1 MPSKKITIIVT
12 RGTLDWA
19 YPPFILASTA
29 TALGYE
35 CRMFFTFYGLRLL
48 KRDLQYLDMSTVG
61 NPAFPTRLPVLMQFL
76 PGMQEWFT
84 SRVRRRLKAR
94 GIHDIEELRRICLDA
109 EVRMFACQMTAELHA
124 FRKRDLIDG
133 VEFAGAATFF
143 DSAGESDICLYT

>member
-1 MPSKKITIIVT
+1 MPLKRITIIVT
-12 RGTLDWA
+12 KGSLDAA

-48 KRDLQYLDMSTVG
+48 KQDLQYLDMSPLG
-61 NPAFPTRLPVLMQFL
+61 NPAIATRMPVVLQLL
-76 PGMQEWFT
+76 PGMQALFT
-84 SRVRRRLKAR
+84 RKMRARLQAKGVA
-94 GIHDIEELRRICLDA
+94 DIAELRQLCLDA

-124 FRKRDLIDG
+124 FRKRDLIEG
-133 VEFAGAATFF
+133 IEFAGAATFF